1 MCGRAPPTEHEMV
14 YETITD
20 IEELLNRVRGYHPD
34 ADVGLVRKAYEFSA
48 KAHEGQVRRSGEPYL
63 QHPIAVAGILTSLK
77 TDVTAIV
84 AGLLHDTLE
93 DTLATNDELEREF
106 GKDAAHLVDG
116 VTKIGKITFRNYE
129 EKQAENFRKMVL
141 SMADDIRVVLIKL
154 ADRLHNM
161 RTLEYLSEPKRQEI
175 AQETLEIYA
184 PLANRLGIGWIK
196 NELED
201 LCLKHLKPDVYET
214 LRMRVAKRDEDRQQ
228 YIQEVT
234 QLVEKAMAEAGLP
247 GQVYGRPKHLFGIYQ
262 KMNKQSISFEEV
274 YDLTALRII
283 TDTKMNCYALLGVIH
298 SLWRPLPGRF
308 KDYIAIPKS
317 NLYQSLHTTVVGPKG
332 EHVEFQ
338 IRTEDMHRVAEYG
351 IAAHWKYKEQGRLAE
366 RDSKEFGWL
375 RQFVEWH
382 QDLPDNRQFMD
393 SVKLDLFH
401 DVVYAFTPKGM
412 VKELPRGSTPVDFA
426 YAIHTEIGDHCVG
439 AKVNGKIVPL
449 KHQLASGDT
458 VEILTSPNQTP
469 HKDWLK
475 FVRTSRAKTKI
486 KHWIKAEEQKRS
498 IEIGRRLLESEFRR
512 HGLAPSQMIKS
523 EQLLEVARQSGF
535 ESTDELAAAVG
546 YGNLATSQVLGK
558 LTAAAATEPAT
569 QSVAPAKAPGGR
581 TDDKGVKVKGARDL
595 LMQLSR
601 CCNPVPGDRILGYIT
616 RGRGLT
622 IHAVDCPNLEALD
635 YDRDRLVEVE
645 WDATTPGTHAVKV
658 SVIAVDKTGV
668 LANVSSAIAECHANI
683 SRAEIATREDRKAV
697 LDFVVEISD
706 TAHLARVLKTIE
718 RVDGVITTRRIRA
731 WQER

>member
-1 MCGRAPPTEHEMV
+1 MM
-14 YETITD
+14 YETVTTID
-20 IEELLNRVRGYHPD
+20 QLLERVQSYQSD
-34 ADVGLVRKAYEFSA
+34 ADLGMVRKAYEFSA
-48 KAHEGQVRRSGEPYL
+48 KAHEGQIRRSGEPYVK
-63 QHPIAVAGILTSLK
+63 HPIAVAGVLTSLK

-93 DTLATNDELEREF
+93 DTVATAGELEREF
-106 GKDAAHLVDG
+106 GKDVVHLVDG
-116 VTKIGKITFRNYE
+116 VTKIGKITFKSSE

-141 SMADDIRVVLIKL
+141 SMADDIRVVIIKL

-161 RTLEYLSEPKRQEI
+161 RTLEHLSEGKRLEI

-184 PLANRLGIGWIK
+184 PLANRIGVGWVK

-201 LCLKHLKPDVYET
+201 LCLKHLKPDVYEM
-214 LRMRVAKRDEDRQQ
+214 LRVRVAKRDEDRQQ
-228 YIQEVT
+228 YIQEVRE
-234 QLVEKAMAEAGLP
+234 LVEKALGEHGLS
-247 GQVYGRPKHLFGIYQ
+247 GAVYGRPKHLYGVYQ

-338 IRTEDMHRVAEYG
+338 IRTEEMHRVAEYG
-351 IAAHWKYKEQGRLAE
+351 IAAHWKYKEQGRVQDK
-366 RDSKEFGWL
+366 DSKAFGWL
-375 RQFVEWH
+375 RQFIEW
-382 QDLPDNRQFMD
+382 QSDLPDNRQFMD
-393 SVKLDLFH
+393 SVKLELFH
-401 DVVYAFTPKGM
+401 DVVYVFTPKGT
-412 VKELPRGSTPVDFA
+412 VKELPKDSTPVDFA
-426 YAIHTEIGDHCVG
+426 YAIHTEVGDHCVG

-449 KHQLASGDT
+449 KYELESGDT
-458 VEILTSPNQTP
+458 IEILTSPNQTP

-498 IEIGRRLLESEFRR
+498 LEIGRRLLETEFRR
-512 HGLAPSQMIKS
+512 HGLAPAQVLKS
-523 EQLLEVARQSGF
+523 SELVEVAKQEGY
-535 ESTDELAAAVG
+535 ETTDELTIAIGFGHIATAQVV
-546 YGNLATSQVLGK
+546 NRLITPASEATPVLHEPSTSQKVLSSRDG
-558 LTAAAATEPAT
+558 E
-569 QSVAPAKAPGGR
+569 Q
-581 TDDKGVKVKGARDL
+581 GVQVKGGRDL

-622 IHAVDCPNLEALD
+622 IHSVDCPNLEALD
-635 YDRDRLVEVE
+635 YDRARLVEVE
-645 WDATTPGTHAVKV
+645 WDTAAPSLHAVKIA
-658 SVIAVDKTGV
+658 VIAEDRTGV
-668 LANVSSAIAECHANI
+668 LANVSSAIAECKANI
-683 SRAEIATREDRKAV
+683 SRAEIITREDRKAE
-697 LDFVVEISD
+697 LDFIIEVAD
-706 TAHLARVLKTIE
+706 TAHLNRVLKTIE
-718 RVDGVITTRRIRA
+718 RIDGVITTRRIRS
-731 WQER
+731 WQHRP

>member
-1 MCGRAPPTEHEMV
+1 MV
-14 YETITD
+14 YETVTD
-20 IEELLNRVRGYHPD
+20 IEQLMARFRNYQPD
-34 ADVGLVRKAYEFSA
+34 ADLSMIRKAYEFSA
-48 KAHEGQVRRSGEPYL
+48 KAHEGQTRRSGEPYV
-63 QHPIAVAGILTSLK
+63 QHPVAVAGVLTMLK
-77 TDVTAIV
+77 TDVTAVV

-93 DTLATNDELEREF
+93 DTVATVEELEREF
-106 GKDAAHLVDG
+106 GKEVVHLVDG
-116 VTKIGKITFRNYE
+116 VTKIGKITFRSSE

-141 SMADDIRVVLIKL
+141 SMADDIRVVIIKL

-161 RTLEYLSEPKRQEI
+161 RTLEHLGERKRQEI

-184 PLANRLGIGWIK
+184 PLANRIGIGWVK

-201 LCLKHLKPDVYET
+201 LCLKHLKPDVYEM
-214 LRMRVAKRDEDRQQ
+214 LRTSVAKRDEDRQQ

-234 QLVEKAMAEAGLP
+234 TLVQKALADNGLL
-247 GQVYGRPKHLFGIYQ
+247 GTVYGRPKHLYGVYQ

-283 TDTKMNCYALLGVIH
+283 TDTKMSCYATLGVIH

-351 IAAHWKYKEQGRLAE
+351 IAAHWKYKEQGRVDDK
-366 RDSKEFGWL
+366 DSKAFGWL
-375 RQFVEWH
+375 RQFVEW
-382 QDLPDNRQFMD
+382 QKDLPDNRQFMD
-393 SVKLDLFH
+393 SVKLELFH
-401 DVVYAFTPKGM
+401 DVVYVFTPKGL
-412 VKELPRGSTPVDFA
+412 VKELPKGATPIDFA
-426 YAIHTEIGDHCVG
+426 YAIHTEVGDHCVG

-449 KHQLASGDT
+449 RHEVESGDT
-458 VEILTSPNQTP
+458 IEILTSPTQTP

-486 KHWIKAEEQKRS
+486 KHWIKVEEQTRS
-498 IEIGRRLLESEFRR
+498 LEIGKRLLEAEFRR
-512 HGLAPSQMIKS
+512 HGLAPAQAFKS
-523 EQLLEVARQSGF
+523 GQLLDAAKQEGY
-535 ESTDELAAAVG
+535 ETIDELIAAVG
-546 YGNLATSQVLGK
+546 FGHLSTAQVVGK
-558 LTAAAATEPAT
+558 LAAHASVSTPIDEPA
-569 QSVAPAKAPGGR
+569 SPAKASDNKNLSRGIQ
-581 TDDKGVKVKGARDL
+581 VKGARDL

-601 CCNPVPGDRILGYIT
+601 CCNPVPGDKILGYIT

-635 YDRDRLVEVE
+635 YDRARLVEVE
-645 WDATTPGTHAVKV
+645 WDVATPGHHPVKIA
-658 SVIAVDKTGV
+658 VIAADKTGV

-683 SRAEIATREDRKAV
+683 SRAEIITREDRKAE
-697 LDFVVEISD
+697 LDFVVEIAD
-706 TAHLARVLKTIE
+706 TAHLNRVLKAVE
-718 RVDGVITTRRIRA
+718 RVEGVITARRVRS
-731 WQER
+731 WQEKS

>member
-1 MCGRAPPTEHEMV
+1 MM
-14 YETITD
+14 YETVTTID
-20 IEELLNRVRGYHPD
+20 QLLDRVQSYQPD
-34 ADVGLVRKAYEFSA
+34 ADLGMVRKAYEFSA
-48 KAHEGQVRRSGEPYL
+48 KAHEGQTRRSGEPYVK
-63 QHPIAVAGILTSLK
+63 HPIAVAGVLTSLK

-93 DTLATNDELEREF
+93 DTVATAGELEREF
-106 GKDAAHLVDG
+106 GKDVVHLVDG
-116 VTKIGKITFRNYE
+116 VTKIGKITFKSSE

-141 SMADDIRVVLIKL
+141 SMADDIRVVIIKL

-161 RTLEYLSEPKRQEI
+161 RTLEHLSEGKRLEI

-184 PLANRLGIGWIK
+184 PLANRIGVGWVK

-201 LCLKHLKPDVYET
+201 LCLKHLKPDVYEM
-214 LRMRVAKRDEDRQQ
+214 LRVRVAKRDEDRQQ
-228 YIQEVT
+228 YIQEVRE
-234 QLVEKAMAEAGLP
+234 LVEKALAEHGLS
-247 GQVYGRPKHLFGIYQ
+247 GAVYGRPKHLYGVYQ

-338 IRTEDMHRVAEYG
+338 IRTEEMHRVAEYG
-351 IAAHWKYKEQGRLAE
+351 IAAHWKYKEQGRVQDK
-366 RDSKEFGWL
+366 DSKAFGWL
-375 RQFVEWH
+375 RQFIEW
-382 QDLPDNRQFMD
+382 QSDLPDNRQFMD
-393 SVKLDLFH
+393 SVKLELFH
-401 DVVYAFTPKGM
+401 DVVYVFTPKGT
-412 VKELPRGSTPVDFA
+412 VKELPKDSTPVDFA
-426 YAIHTEIGDHCVG
+426 YAIHTEVGDHCVG

-449 KHQLASGDT
+449 KYELESGDT
-458 VEILTSPNQTP
+458 IEILTSPNQTP

-498 IEIGRRLLESEFRR
+498 LEIGRRLLETEFRR
-512 HGLAPSQMIKS
+512 HGLAPAQVLKS
-523 EQLLEVARQSGF
+523 SELVEVAKQEGY
-535 ESTDELAAAVG
+535 ETTEELTIAVG
-546 YGNLATSQVLGK
+546 FGHIATAQVVNRLITPASETTPALHEPSTSQKVL
-558 LTAAAATEPAT
+558 
-569 QSVAPAKAPGGR
+569 SSRGGEQ
-581 TDDKGVKVKGARDL
+581 GVQVKGGRDL

-622 IHAVDCPNLEALD
+622 IHSVDCPNLEALD
-635 YDRDRLVEVE
+635 YDRARLVEVE
-645 WDATTPGTHAVKV
+645 WDTAAPSLHAVKIA
-658 SVIAVDKTGV
+658 VIAEDRTGV
-668 LANVSSAIAECHANI
+668 LANVSSAIAECKANI
-683 SRAEIATREDRKAV
+683 SRAEIITREDRKAE
-697 LDFVVEISD
+697 LDFIVEVAD
-706 TAHLARVLKTIE
+706 TAHLNRVLKTIE
-718 RVDGVITTRRIRA
+718 RIDGVITARRMRS
-731 WQER
+731 WQH

>member
-1 MCGRAPPTEHEMV
+1 MV
-14 YETITD
+14 YETVTGID
-20 IEELLNRVRGYHPD
+20 QLLDRVRSYQPD
-34 ADVGLVRKAYEFSA
+34 ADLTLVRKAYDFSS
-48 KAHEGQVRRSGEPYL
+48 KAHEGQTRRSGEPYV
-63 QHPIAVAGILTSLK
+63 QHPVAVAGVLTLLR
-77 TDVTAIV
+77 TDVAAVV

-93 DTLATNDELEREF
+93 DTVATPEELEREF
-106 GKDAAHLVDG
+106 GKEVVHLVDG
-116 VTKIGKITFRNYE
+116 VTKIGKITFRSYE

-141 SMADDIRVVLIKL
+141 SMADDIRVVIIKL

-161 RTLEYLSEPKRQEI
+161 RTLEHLSEAKRQEI

-184 PLANRLGIGWIK
+184 PLANRIGIGWVK

-214 LRMRVAKRDEDRQQ
+214 LRVRVAKRDEDRQQ
-228 YIQEVT
+228 YIQEVRE
-234 QLVEKAMAEAGLP
+234 LVEKALVEAGLP
-247 GQVYGRPKHLFGIYQ
+247 GTVYGRPKHLYGIYQ
-262 KMNKQSISFEEV
+262 KMNKQDISFEEV

-283 TDTKMNCYALLGVIH
+283 TDTKMNCYALVGVIH
-298 SLWRPLPGRF
+298 SLWRPVPGRF

-338 IRTEDMHRVAEYG
+338 IRTEEMHRVAEYG
-351 IAAHWKYKEQGRLAE
+351 IAAHWKYKEQGRVDE
-366 RDSKEFGWL
+366 KDSKAFGWL

-393 SVKLDLFH
+393 SVKLELFH
-401 DVVYAFTPKGM
+401 DVVYIFTPKGT
-412 VKELPRGSTPVDFA
+412 VKELPKGSTPIDFA
-426 YAIHTEIGDHCVG
+426 YAIHTEVGDHCVG

-449 KHQLASGDT
+449 KHQMVSGDT

-486 KHWIKAEEQKRS
+486 KHWIKAEEQTRS
-498 IEIGRRLLESEFRR
+498 LEIGRRLLESELRK
-512 HGLAPSQMIKS
+512 HGLAPAQMLKS
-523 EQLLEVARQSGF
+523 EQLLEVARQAGYD
-535 ESTDELAAAVG
+535 TVDELAAAVG
-546 YGNLATSQVLGK
+546 FGHLATAEIVAK
-558 LTAAAATEPAT
+558 LVSPASAPSAPAAEPA
-569 QSVAPAKAPGGR
+569 SAPKAPPGKVE
-581 TDDKGVKVKGARDL
+581 DKGVRVKGARDL

-622 IHAVDCPNLEALD
+622 IHSVDCPNLEALD

-645 WDATTPGTHAVKV
+645 WDTSTPGLHPVKV
-658 SVIAVDKTGV
+658 SVMAVDKTGV

-683 SRAEIATREDRKAV
+683 SRAEITTREDRKAV
-697 LDFVVEISD
+697 LDFVVEVND
-706 TAHLARVLKTIE
+706 TKHINQVLKAIE
-718 RVDGVITTRRIRA
+718 RVDGVISTRRVRA
-731 WQER
+731 WQEK

>member
-1 MCGRAPPTEHEMV
+1 MV
-14 YETITD
+14 YETVTD
-20 IEELLNRVRGYHPD
+20 IDQLMARFRNYQPD
-34 ADVGLVRKAYEFSA
+34 ADLSMIRKAYEFSA
-48 KAHEGQVRRSGEPYL
+48 KAHEGQRRRSGEPYV
-63 QHPIAVAGILTSLK
+63 QHPVAVAGVLTMLK
-77 TDVTAIV
+77 TDVTAVV

-93 DTLATNDELEREF
+93 DTVATVEELEREF
-106 GKDAAHLVDG
+106 GKEVVHLVDG
-116 VTKIGKITFRNYE
+116 VTKIGKITFRSSE

-141 SMADDIRVVLIKL
+141 SMADDIRVVIIKL

-161 RTLEYLSEPKRQEI
+161 RTLEHLGERKRQEI

-184 PLANRLGIGWIK
+184 PLANRIGIGWVK

-201 LCLKHLKPDVYET
+201 LCLKHLKPDVYEM
-214 LRMRVAKRDEDRQQ
+214 LRVSVAKRDEDRQQ

-234 QLVEKAMAEAGLP
+234 TLVQKALDDNGLV
-247 GQVYGRPKHLFGIYQ
+247 GTVYGRPKHLYGVYQ

-283 TDTKMNCYALLGVIH
+283 TDTKMNCYAMLGVIH

-351 IAAHWKYKEQGRLAE
+351 IAAHWKYKEQGRVDDK
-366 RDSKEFGWL
+366 DSKAFGWL
-375 RQFVEWH
+375 RQFVEW
-382 QDLPDNRQFMD
+382 QKDLPDNRQFMD
-393 SVKLDLFH
+393 SVKLELFH
-401 DVVYAFTPKGM
+401 DVVYVFTPKGT
-412 VKELPRGSTPVDFA
+412 VKELPKGATPIDFA
-426 YAIHTEIGDHCVG
+426 YAIHTEVGDHCVG

-449 KHQLASGDT
+449 RHEVESGDT
-458 VEILTSPNQTP
+458 IEILTSPTQTP

-486 KHWIKAEEQKRS
+486 KHWIKVEEQTRS
-498 IEIGRRLLESEFRR
+498 LEIGRRLLEAEFRR
-512 HGLAPSQMIKS
+512 HGLAPAQALKS
-523 EQLLEVARQSGF
+523 APLLDAAKQEGYA
-535 ESTDELAAAVG
+535 TIDELIAAVG
-546 YGNLATSQVLGK
+546 FGHLSTAQIVGK
-558 LTAAAATEPAT
+558 LTAHAPAGPPVEEPA
-569 QSVAPAKAPGGR
+569 SPAKGAGN
-581 TDDKGVKVKGARDL
+581 KGAGKGIQVKGARDL

-601 CCNPVPGDRILGYIT
+601 CCNPVPGDKILGYIT

-635 YDRDRLVEVE
+635 YDRARLVEVE
-645 WDATTPGTHAVKV
+645 WDIATPGHHPVKIA
-658 SVIAVDKTGV
+658 VIASDKTGV

-683 SRAEIATREDRKAV
+683 SRAEIITREDRKAE
-697 LDFVVEISD
+697 LDFVVEIAD
-706 TAHLARVLKTIE
+706 TAHVNRVLKTIE
-718 RVDGVITTRRIRA
+718 RVEGVISARRVRS
-731 WQER
+731 WQEKS